1 MNLDSIIELNND
13 AYFKIYAK
21 PLRRYVLSQST
32 NDKQKYKN
40 VIEYFLLHKNEDLNI
55 TPHTKSYISEIDIVD
70 KFMFVN
76 NISPRENH
84 FSLIN
89 DTINE
94 LSIKN
99 MDEVKKRIKY
109 IQIIIER
116 IYKLILNDNKSIE
129 KILKDKQSLISS
141 IQIITI
147 VKLKKDPSQLSQLF
161 NLSKSINIDEHIKN
175 LLNIYDQID
184 ELLKYPQNILEY
196 IEELISEYENLFE
209 MLDDFFYN
217 NLPEIIHQYV
227 EEINLILNED
237 RLDDLS
243 DIYDT
248 IVDEIK
254 SNNNIVLLT
263 GRLNELENNNI
274 DTLSSL
280 DSINHL
286 ISKKTI
292 PSYGELN
299 ILINKKI
306 KLLEVFKNTNNEIYT
321 IKSTLQYISFDYTI
335 DTFNIEEINFNLS
348 IIQNYFKSEHK
359 IDLTFD
365 DLIMLCSNSSNSPN
379 SSIKTDMDI
388 LEILENKESFI
399 RFVKNLKIIK
409 KEITKKN
416 QTIFLALFNIIPSE
430 TYNEWFTR
438 IKKNGLLIINKIL
451 LNEKEIDYII
461 DDIAFFLKDL
471 KYNI

>member
-21 PLRRYVLSQST
+21 PLRKYVLSQST
-32 NDKQKYKN
+32 NDTQKYKN
-40 VIEYFLLHKNEDLNI
+40 IIEYFILHKNENLSI
-55 TPHTKSYISEIDIVD
+55 TPHTKPFISEIDIVD

-109 IQIIIER
+109 IQIVIER

-141 IQIITI
+141 LQIITI
-147 VKLKKDPSQLSQLF
+147 VKLKKNPLQLSQLF
-161 NLSKSINIDEHIKN
+161 NLSKSINIDDHIKN

-184 ELLKYPQNILEY
+184 ELLKYPHNILEY
-196 IEELISEYENLFE
+196 IEELISEYKNLFE

-217 NLPEIIHQYV
+217 NVPEIIHQYV

-243 DIYDT
+243 DIYDS
-248 IVDEIK
+248 ILDEIK

-274 DTLSSL
+274 DILSSL

-286 ISKKTI
+286 ISKKP

-299 ILINKKI
+299 ILITKKI
-306 KLLEVFKNTNNEIYT
+306 KLLEIFKNTNNEIYT
-321 IKSTLQYISFDYTI
+321 IKSSLQYISFDYPI

-348 IIQNYFKSEHK
+348 IIQNYFKIEHK
-359 IDLTFD
+359 IDVTFD
-365 DLIMLCSNSSNSPN
+365 DLIMLFSNCN
-379 SSIKTDMDI
+379 IKTDMDI

-399 RFVKNLKIIK
+399 KFIKNLKIIQK
-409 KEITKKN
+409 DITKKN
-416 QTIFLALFNIIPSE
+416 KMILLALFNIKQLE
-430 TYNEWFTR
+430 TYNEWFSR

-461 DDIAFFLKDL
+461 DDISFFLKD
-471 KYNI
+471 IIIS

>member
-21 PLRRYVLSQST
+21 PLKKYVLSQS
-32 NDKQKYKN
+32 NNNQQKYKN

-55 TPHTKSYISEIDIVD
+55 SLRTKPYISEIDIVD

-109 IQIIIER
+109 IQIVIER
-116 IYKLILNDNKSIE
+116 IYKLILNDNKNIE

-141 IQIITI
+141 LQIITI

-161 NLSKSINIDEHIKN
+161 NLSKSINIDDHIKN

-184 ELLKYPQNILEY
+184 ELLKYPHNILEY

-217 NLPEIIHQYV
+217 NLPEIIHEYV

-243 DIYDT
+243 DIYDS

-274 DTLSSL
+274 DILSSL

-299 ILINKKI
+299 ILITKKI
-306 KLLEVFKNTNNEIYT
+306 KLLEIFKNTNNEIYT

-348 IIQNYFKSEHK
+348 IIQNYFKIEHK
-359 IDLTFD
+359 IDVTFD
-365 DLIMLCSNSSNSPN
+365 DLIMLLSNCN
-379 SSIKTDMDI
+379 IKTDMDI

-399 RFVKNLKIIK
+399 RFVKNLKIIQ

-416 QTIFLALFNIIPSE
+416 QIIFLALFNIIPSE
-430 TYNEWFTR
+430 TYNEWFSR

-471 KYNI
+471 KI

>member
-21 PLRRYVLSQST
+21 PLKKYVLSQS
-32 NDKQKYKN
+32 NNNQQKYKN

-55 TPHTKSYISEIDIVD
+55 SLRTKPYISEIDIVD

-109 IQIIIER
+109 IKIIIER
-116 IYKLILNDNKSIE
+116 IYKLILNDNKNIE

-141 IQIITI
+141 LQIITI

-161 NLSKSINIDEHIKN
+161 NLSKSINIDDHIKN

-217 NLPEIIHQYV
+217 NLPEIIHEYV

-274 DTLSSL
+274 DILSSL

-299 ILINKKI
+299 ILITKKI
-306 KLLEVFKNTNNEIYT
+306 KLLEIFKNTNNEIYT

-348 IIQNYFKSEHK
+348 IIQNYFKIEHK
-359 IDLTFD
+359 IDVTFD
-365 DLIMLCSNSSNSPN
+365 DLIMLLSNCN
-379 SSIKTDMDI
+379 IKTDMDI

-399 RFVKNLKIIK
+399 RFVKNLKIIQ

-416 QTIFLALFNIIPSE
+416 QIIFLALFNIIPSE
-430 TYNEWFTR
+430 TYNEWFSR

-471 KYNI
+471 KI

>member
-1 MNLDSIIELNND
+1 MNLDSIIELNNE
-13 AYFKIYAK
+13 AYFKIYEK
-21 PLRRYVLSQST
+21 PLKKYVLSQSK
-32 NDKQKYKN
+32 NDQQKYKN

-55 TPHTKSYISEIDIVD
+55 SPITKHNISEIDIVD

-109 IQIIIER
+109 IKIIIER
-116 IYKLILNDNKSIE
+116 IYKLILNDNKNIE

-141 IQIITI
+141 LQIITI

-161 NLSKSINIDEHIKN
+161 NLSKSINIDDHIKN

-184 ELLKYPQNILEY
+184 ELLKYPHNILEY

-217 NLPEIIHQYV
+217 NLPEIIHEYV

-274 DTLSSL
+274 DILSSL

-299 ILINKKI
+299 ILITKKI
-306 KLLEVFKNTNNEIYT
+306 KLLEIFKNTNNEIYT

-348 IIQNYFKSEHK
+348 IIQNYFKIEHK
-359 IDLTFD
+359 IDVTFD
-365 DLIMLCSNSSNSPN
+365 DLIMLLSNCN
-379 SSIKTDMDI
+379 IKTDMDI

-399 RFVKNLKIIK
+399 KFVKNLKIIQ

-416 QTIFLALFNIIPSE
+416 QIIFLALFNIISSE
-430 TYNEWFTR
+430 TYNEWFSR

-471 KYNI
+471 KI

>member
-21 PLRRYVLSQST
+21 PLRRYVLSQSK

-109 IQIIIER
+109 IQIVIER

-147 VKLKKDPSQLSQLF
+147 VKLKKDPLQLSQLF
-161 NLSKSINIDEHIKN
+161 NLSKSINIDDHIKN

-184 ELLKYPQNILEY
+184 ELLKYPHNILEY
-196 IEELISEYENLFE
+196 IEELISEYKNLFE

-217 NLPEIIHQYV
+217 NVPEIIHQYV

-243 DIYDT
+243 DIYDS
-248 IVDEIK
+248 ILDEIK
-254 SNNNIVLLT
+254 SNNNVIILT
-263 GRLNELENNNI
+263 
-274 DTLSSL
+274 
-280 DSINHL
+280 
-286 ISKKTI
+286 
-292 PSYGELN
+292 
-299 ILINKKI
+299 
-306 KLLEVFKNTNNEIYT
+306 
-321 IKSTLQYISFDYTI
+321 
-335 DTFNIEEINFNLS
+335 
-348 IIQNYFKSEHK
+348 
-359 IDLTFD
+359 
-365 DLIMLCSNSSNSPN
+365 
-379 SSIKTDMDI
+379 
-388 LEILENKESFI
+388 
-399 RFVKNLKIIK
+399 
-409 KEITKKN
+409 
-416 QTIFLALFNIIPSE
+416 
-430 TYNEWFTR
+430 
-438 IKKNGLLIINKIL
+438 
-451 LNEKEIDYII
+451 
-461 DDIAFFLKDL
+461 
-471 KYNI
+471 

>member
-99 MDEVKKRIKY
+99 MNEVKKRIKY

-129 KILKDKQSLISS
+129 KILKDKQSLVSS
-141 IQIITI
+141 LQIITI
-147 VKLKKDPSQLSQLF
+147 VKLKKDPSELSQLF
-161 NLSKSINIDEHIKN
+161 NLSKSINIDDHIKN

-217 NLPEIIHQYV
+217 NLPEIIHEYV

-274 DTLSSL
+274 DILSSL

-286 ISKKTI
+286 ISKKK
-292 PSYGELN
+292 PSSYGELN

-306 KLLEVFKNTNNEIYT
+306 KLLEIFKNTNNEIYT

-348 IIQNYFKSEHK
+348 IIQNYFKIEHK
-359 IDLTFD
+359 IDVTFD
-365 DLIMLCSNSSNSPN
+365 DLIMLLSNSPN

-399 RFVKNLKIIK
+399 RFVKNLKIIQ
-409 KEITKKN
+409 KERTKKN
-416 QTIFLALFNIIPSE
+416 QIIFLVLFNIIPSE
-430 TYNEWFTR
+430 TYNEWLLKV
-438 IKKNGLLIINKIL
+438 KKNGLLIINKIL

>member
-1 MNLDSIIELNND
+1 MNLDSIIELNNE

-32 NDKQKYKN
+32 NDTQKYKN
-40 VIEYFLLHKNEDLNI
+40 IIEYFILHKNEDLNI
-55 TPHTKSYISEIDIVD
+55 TPRTKPYISGIDIVD

-89 DTINE
+89 ETIRE

-147 VKLKKDPSQLSQLF
+147 VKLKKNPLQLSQLF
-161 NLSKSINIDEHIKN
+161 NLSKSINIDDHIKN

-184 ELLKYPQNILEY
+184 ELLKYPHNILEY

-217 NLPEIIHQYV
+217 NVPEIIHQYV

-243 DIYDT
+243 DIYDS
-248 IVDEIK
+248 ILDEIK

-274 DTLSSL
+274 DILSSL

-286 ISKKTI
+286 ISKKPTS
-292 PSYGELN
+292 SYGELN
-299 ILINKKI
+299 ILITKKI
-306 KLLEVFKNTNNEIYT
+306 KLLEIFKNTNNEIYT
-321 IKSTLQYISFDYTI
+321 IKSTLQYISFDYPI

-348 IIQNYFKSEHK
+348 IIQNYFKIEHK
-359 IDLTFD
+359 IDVTFD
-365 DLIMLCSNSSNSPN
+365 DLIIIFSNCPN
-379 SSIKTDMDI
+379 CNIKTDMDI

-416 QTIFLALFNIIPSE
+416 QIIFLALFNIIQSE
-430 TYNEWFTR
+430 TYNEWFSR

-461 DDIAFFLKDL
+461 DDISFFLKD
-471 KYNI
+471 IIIS

>member
-1 MNLDSIIELNND
+1 MNLDSIIELNNE
-13 AYFKIYAK
+13 AYFKIYEK
-21 PLRRYVLSQST
+21 PLKKYVLSQSK
-32 NDKQKYKN
+32 NDQQKYKN

-55 TPHTKSYISEIDIVD
+55 SPRTKHYISEIDIVD

-109 IQIIIER
+109 IKIIIER
-116 IYKLILNDNKSIE
+116 IYKLILNDNKNIE

-141 IQIITI
+141 LQIITI

-161 NLSKSINIDEHIKN
+161 NLSKSINIEDHIKN

-184 ELLKYPQNILEY
+184 ELLKYPHNILEY

-217 NLPEIIHQYV
+217 NLPEIIHEYV

-243 DIYDT
+243 DIYYT

-274 DTLSSL
+274 DILSSL

-299 ILINKKI
+299 ILITKKI
-306 KLLEVFKNTNNEIYT
+306 KLLEIFKNTNNEIYT

-348 IIQNYFKSEHK
+348 IIQNYFKIEHK
-359 IDLTFD
+359 IDVTFD
-365 DLIMLCSNSSNSPN
+365 DLIMLVSNCN
-379 SSIKTDMDI
+379 IKTDMDI

-399 RFVKNLKIIK
+399 RFVKNLKIIQ

-416 QTIFLALFNIIPSE
+416 QIIFLALFNIIPSE
-430 TYNEWFTR
+430 TYNEWLLKV
-438 IKKNGLLIINKIL
+438 KKNGLLIINKIL

-471 KYNI
+471 KI

>member
-21 PLRRYVLSQST
+21 PLKKYVLSQS
-32 NDKQKYKN
+32 NNNQQKYKN

-55 TPHTKSYISEIDIVD
+55 SPRTKHYISEIDIVD

-109 IQIIIER
+109 IKIIIER
-116 IYKLILNDNKSIE
+116 IYKLILNDNKNIE

-141 IQIITI
+141 LQIITI

-161 NLSKSINIDEHIKN
+161 NLSKSINIDDHIKN

-217 NLPEIIHQYV
+217 NLPEIIHEYV

-274 DTLSSL
+274 DILSSL

-299 ILINKKI
+299 ILITKKI
-306 KLLEVFKNTNNEIYT
+306 KLLEIFKNTNNEIYT

-348 IIQNYFKSEHK
+348 IIQNYFKIEHK
-359 IDLTFD
+359 IDVTFD
-365 DLIMLCSNSSNSPN
+365 DLIMLLSNCN
-379 SSIKTDMDI
+379 IKTDMDI

-399 RFVKNLKIIK
+399 KFVKNLKIIQ

-416 QTIFLALFNIIPSE
+416 QIIFLALFNIIPSE
-430 TYNEWFTR
+430 TYNEWFSR

-471 KYNI
+471 KI

>member
-21 PLRRYVLSQST
+21 PLKKYVLSQS
-32 NDKQKYKN
+32 NNNQQKYKN

-55 TPHTKSYISEIDIVD
+55 SLRTKPYISEIDIVD

-109 IQIIIER
+109 IKIIIER
-116 IYKLILNDNKSIE
+116 IYKLILNDNKNIE

-141 IQIITI
+141 LQIITI

-161 NLSKSINIDEHIKN
+161 NLSKSINIDDHIKN

-217 NLPEIIHQYV
+217 NLPEIIHEYV

-274 DTLSSL
+274 DILSSL

-299 ILINKKI
+299 ILITKKI
-306 KLLEVFKNTNNEIYT
+306 KLLEIFKNTNNEIYT

-348 IIQNYFKSEHK
+348 IIQNYFKIEHK
-359 IDLTFD
+359 IDVTFD
-365 DLIMLCSNSSNSPN
+365 DLIMLLSNCN
-379 SSIKTDMDI
+379 IKTDMDI

-399 RFVKNLKIIK
+399 RFVKNLKIIQ

-416 QTIFLALFNIIPSE
+416 QIIFLALFNIIPSE
-430 TYNEWFTR
+430 TYNEWFSR

-461 DDIAFFLKDL
+461 DDISFFLKDL
-471 KYNI
+471 KI

>member
-1 MNLDSIIELNND
+1 MNLDSIIELNNE
-13 AYFKIYAK
+13 AYFKIYEK
-21 PLRRYVLSQST
+21 PLKKYVLSQSK
-32 NDKQKYKN
+32 NDQQKYKN

-55 TPHTKSYISEIDIVD
+55 SPSIKHYISEIDIVD

-109 IQIIIER
+109 IKIIIER
-116 IYKLILNDNKSIE
+116 IYKLILNDNKNIE

-141 IQIITI
+141 LQIITI

-161 NLSKSINIDEHIKN
+161 NLSKSINIEDHIKN

-196 IEELISEYENLFE
+196 IEELINEYENLFE

-217 NLPEIIHQYV
+217 NLPEIIHEYV

-274 DTLSSL
+274 DILSSL

-299 ILINKKI
+299 ILITKKI
-306 KLLEVFKNTNNEIYT
+306 KLLEIFKNTNNEIYT

-348 IIQNYFKSEHK
+348 IIQNYFKIEHK
-359 IDLTFD
+359 IDVTFD
-365 DLIMLCSNSSNSPN
+365 DLIMLLSNCN
-379 SSIKTDMDI
+379 IKTDMDI

-399 RFVKNLKIIK
+399 RFVKNLKIIQ

-416 QTIFLALFNIIPSE
+416 QIIFLALFNIIPSE
-430 TYNEWFTR
+430 TYNEWFSR

-471 KYNI
+471 KI

>member
-109 IQIIIER
+109 IQIVIER

-147 VKLKKDPSQLSQLF
+147 VKLKKDPLQLSQLF
-161 NLSKSINIDEHIKN
+161 NLSKSVNIDDHIKN
-175 LLNIYDQID
+175 LLNIYDKID

-196 IEELISEYENLFE
+196 IEELINEYENLFE

-217 NLPEIIHQYV
+217 NLPEIIHKYV

-243 DIYDT
+243 DIYDS

-274 DTLSSL
+274 DILSSL

-286 ISKKTI
+286 ISKKPI

-299 ILINKKI
+299 ILITKKI
-306 KLLEVFKNTNNEIYT
+306 KLLEIFKNTNNEIYT

-348 IIQNYFKSEHK
+348 IIQNYFKNEHK
-359 IDLTFD
+359 IDVTFD
-365 DLIMLCSNSSNSPN
+365 DLIMLFSNCN
-379 SSIKTDMDI
+379 IKTDMDI

-399 RFVKNLKIIK
+399 KFIKNLKIIQK
-409 KEITKKN
+409 DITKKN
-416 QTIFLALFNIIPSE
+416 KMILLALFNIKQLE
-430 TYNEWFTR
+430 TYNEWFSR

-461 DDIAFFLKDL
+461 DDISFFLKDL
-471 KYNI
+471 KI

>member
-21 PLRRYVLSQST
+21 PLKKYVLSQS
-32 NDKQKYKN
+32 NNNQQKYKN

-55 TPHTKSYISEIDIVD
+55 SLRTKPYISEIDIVD

-109 IQIIIER
+109 IKIIIER
-116 IYKLILNDNKSIE
+116 IYKLILNDNKNIE

-141 IQIITI
+141 LQIITI

-161 NLSKSINIDEHIKN
+161 NLSKSINIDDHIKN

-184 ELLKYPQNILEY
+184 ELLKYPHNILEY

-217 NLPEIIHQYV
+217 NLPEIIHEYV

-274 DTLSSL
+274 DILSSL

-299 ILINKKI
+299 ILITKKI
-306 KLLEVFKNTNNEIYT
+306 KLLEIFKNTNNEIYT

-348 IIQNYFKSEHK
+348 IIQNYFKIEHK
-359 IDLTFD
+359 IDVTFD
-365 DLIMLCSNSSNSPN
+365 DLIMLLSNCN
-379 SSIKTDMDI
+379 IKTDMDI

-399 RFVKNLKIIK
+399 RFVKNLKIIQ

-416 QTIFLALFNIIPSE
+416 QIIFLALFNIIPSE
-430 TYNEWFTR
+430 TYNEWFSR

-471 KYNI
+471 KI

>member
-21 PLRRYVLSQST
+21 PLRRYVLSQSK

-109 IQIIIER
+109 IQIVIER

-147 VKLKKDPSQLSQLF
+147 VKLKKDPLQLSQLF
-161 NLSKSINIDEHIKN
+161 NLSKSINIDDHIKN

-184 ELLKYPQNILEY
+184 ELLKYPHNILEY
-196 IEELISEYENLFE
+196 IEELISEYKNLFE

-217 NLPEIIHQYV
+217 NVPEIIHQYV

-243 DIYDT
+243 DIYDS
-248 IVDEIK
+248 ILDEIK
-254 SNNNIVLLT
+254 SNNNVIILT

-274 DTLSSL
+274 DVLSSL

-286 ISKKTI
+286 ISKKPTS
-292 PSYGELN
+292 SYGELN
-299 ILINKKI
+299 ILITKKN
-306 KLLEVFKNTNNEIYT
+306 KLLEIFKNTNNEIYT

-359 IDLTFD
+359 IDVTFD
-365 DLIMLCSNSSNSPN
+365 DLIMLFSNCPN
-379 SSIKTDMDI
+379 CPNCNIKTDMDI

-399 RFVKNLKIIK
+399 RFVKNLKIIQK
-409 KEITKKN
+409 KITNKN
-416 QTIFLALFNIIPSE
+416 KIILLALFNIIPSD
-430 TYNEWFTR
+430 TYNEWFSR

-461 DDIAFFLKDL
+461 DDISFFLKD
-471 KYNI
+471 IIIS

>member
-21 PLRRYVLSQST
+21 PLKKYVLSQS
-32 NDKQKYKN
+32 NNNQQKYKN

-55 TPHTKSYISEIDIVD
+55 SLRTKPYISEIDIVD

-116 IYKLILNDNKSIE
+116 IYKLILNDNKNIE

-141 IQIITI
+141 LQIITI

-161 NLSKSINIDEHIKN
+161 NLSKSINIDDHIKN

-217 NLPEIIHQYV
+217 NLPEIIHEYV

-274 DTLSSL
+274 DILSSL

-299 ILINKKI
+299 ILITKKI
-306 KLLEVFKNTNNEIYT
+306 KLLEIFKNTNNEIYT

-359 IDLTFD
+359 IDVTFD
-365 DLIMLCSNSSNSPN
+365 DLIMLLSNCN
-379 SSIKTDMDI
+379 IKTDMDI

-399 RFVKNLKIIK
+399 RFVKNLKIIQ

-416 QTIFLALFNIIPSE
+416 QIIFLALFNIIPSE
-430 TYNEWFTR
+430 TYNEWFSR

-471 KYNI
+471 KI

>member
-21 PLRRYVLSQST
+21 PLKKYVLSQS
-32 NDKQKYKN
+32 NNNQQKYKN

-55 TPHTKSYISEIDIVD
+55 SPSTKHYISEIDIVD

-109 IQIIIER
+109 IKIIIER
-116 IYKLILNDNKSIE
+116 IYKLILNDNKNIE

-141 IQIITI
+141 LQIITI

-161 NLSKSINIDEHIKN
+161 NLSKSINIDDHIKN

-217 NLPEIIHQYV
+217 NLPEIIHEYV

-274 DTLSSL
+274 DILSSL

-299 ILINKKI
+299 ILITKKI
-306 KLLEVFKNTNNEIYT
+306 KLLEIFKNTNNEIYT

-348 IIQNYFKSEHK
+348 IIQNYFKIEHK
-359 IDLTFD
+359 IDVTFD
-365 DLIMLCSNSSNSPN
+365 DLIMLLSNCN
-379 SSIKTDMDI
+379 IKTDMDI

-399 RFVKNLKIIK
+399 RFVKNLKIIQ

-416 QTIFLALFNIIPSE
+416 QIIFLALFNIIPSE
-430 TYNEWFTR
+430 TYNEWFSR

-471 KYNI
+471 KI

>member
-1 MNLDSIIELNND
+1 MNLDSIIELNNE

-21 PLRRYVLSQST
+21 PLRKYVLSQST
-32 NDKQKYKN
+32 NDTQKYKN
-40 VIEYFLLHKNEDLNI
+40 VIEYFILHKNEDLNI
-55 TPHTKSYISEIDIVD
+55 KSPTNALISEIDIVD

-109 IQIIIER
+109 IQIVIER

-147 VKLKKDPSQLSQLF
+147 VKLKKDPLQLSQLF
-161 NLSKSINIDEHIKN
+161 NLSKSINIDDHIKN
-175 LLNIYDQID
+175 LLNIYDKID

-196 IEELISEYENLFE
+196 IEELINEYENLFE

-217 NLPEIIHQYV
+217 NVPEIIHQYV

-243 DIYDT
+243 DIYYG
-248 IVDEIK
+248 ILDEIK
-254 SNNNIVLLT
+254 SNNNVVILT

-274 DTLSSL
+274 DILSSL
-280 DSINHL
+280 DSINYS
-286 ISKKTI
+286 ISKKPT

-299 ILINKKI
+299 ILITKKI
-306 KLLEVFKNTNNEIYT
+306 KLLEIFKNTNNEIYT
-321 IKSTLQYISFDYTI
+321 IKSSLQYISFDYTI

-348 IIQNYFKSEHK
+348 IIQNYFKNEHK
-359 IDLTFD
+359 IDVTFN
-365 DLIMLCSNSSNSPN
+365 DLIMLFSNCPN

-399 RFVKNLKIIK
+399 KFVKNLKIIQK
-409 KEITKKN
+409 DITKKN
-416 QTIFLALFNIIPSE
+416 QIIFLALFNIIPSD
-430 TYNEWFTR
+430 TYNEWFSR

-461 DDIAFFLKDL
+461 DEISFFLKD
-471 KYNI
+471 IIIS

>member
-21 PLRRYVLSQST
+21 PLKKYVLSQST

-55 TPHTKSYISEIDIVD
+55 SLRTKPYISEIDIVD

-109 IQIIIER
+109 IKIIIER
-116 IYKLILNDNKSIE
+116 IYKLILNDNKNIE

-141 IQIITI
+141 LQIITI

-161 NLSKSINIDEHIKN
+161 NLSKSINIEDHIKN

-217 NLPEIIHQYV
+217 NLPEIIHEYV

-243 DIYDT
+243 DIYDS

-274 DTLSSL
+274 DILSSL

-299 ILINKKI
+299 ILITKKI
-306 KLLEVFKNTNNEIYT
+306 KLLEIFKNTNNEIYT

-348 IIQNYFKSEHK
+348 IIQNYFKIEHK
-359 IDLTFD
+359 IDVTFD
-365 DLIMLCSNSSNSPN
+365 DLIMLLSNCN
-379 SSIKTDMDI
+379 IKTDMDI

-399 RFVKNLKIIK
+399 RFVKNLKIIQ

-416 QTIFLALFNIIPSE
+416 QIIFLALFNIIPSE
-430 TYNEWFTR
+430 TYNEWFSR

-461 DDIAFFLKDL
+461 DDISFFLKDL
-471 KYNI
+471 KI

>member
-32 NDKQKYKN
+32 NDTQKYKN

-55 TPHTKSYISEIDIVD
+55 TSHTKSYISEIDIVD

-147 VKLKKDPSQLSQLF
+147 VKLKKNPLQLSQLF
-161 NLSKSINIDEHIKN
+161 NLSKSINIDDHIKN

-184 ELLKYPQNILEY
+184 ELLKYPHNILEY

-217 NLPEIIHQYV
+217 NVPEIIHQYV

-243 DIYDT
+243 DIYDS
-248 IVDEIK
+248 ILDEIK

-274 DTLSSL
+274 DILSSL

-286 ISKKTI
+286 ISKKPT
-292 PSYGELN
+292 PPYVELN
-299 ILINKKI
+299 ILMTKKI
-306 KLLEVFKNTNNEIYT
+306 KLLEIFKNTNNEIYT
-321 IKSTLQYISFDYTI
+321 IKSTLQYISFDYPI

-348 IIQNYFKSEHK
+348 IIQNYFKIEHK
-359 IDLTFD
+359 IDVTFD
-365 DLIMLCSNSSNSPN
+365 DLIMLLSNCN
-379 SSIKTDMDI
+379 IKTDMDI

-416 QTIFLALFNIIPSE
+416 QIIFLALFNIIPSE
-430 TYNEWFTR
+430 TYNEWFSR

-461 DDIAFFLKDL
+461 DDISFFLKD
-471 KYNI
+471 IIIS

>member
-1 MNLDSIIELNND
+1 MNLDSIIELNNE
-13 AYFKIYAK
+13 AYFKIYEK
-21 PLRRYVLSQST
+21 PLKKYVLSQSK
-32 NDKQKYKN
+32 NDQQKYKN

-55 TPHTKSYISEIDIVD
+55 SPSIKHYISEIDIVD

-109 IQIIIER
+109 IKIIIER
-116 IYKLILNDNKSIE
+116 IYKLILNDNKNIE

-141 IQIITI
+141 LQIITI

-161 NLSKSINIDEHIKN
+161 NLSKSINIEDHIKN

-196 IEELISEYENLFE
+196 IEELINEYENLFE

-217 NLPEIIHQYV
+217 NLPEIIHEYV

-274 DTLSSL
+274 DILSSL

-299 ILINKKI
+299 ILITKKI
-306 KLLEVFKNTNNEIYT
+306 KLLEIFKNTNNEIYT

-348 IIQNYFKSEHK
+348 IIQNYFKIEHK
-359 IDLTFD
+359 IDVTFD
-365 DLIMLCSNSSNSPN
+365 DLIMLLSNCN
-379 SSIKTDMDI
+379 IKTDMDI

-399 RFVKNLKIIK
+399 RFVKNLKIIQ

-416 QTIFLALFNIIPSE
+416 QIIFLALFNIISSE
-430 TYNEWFTR
+430 TYNEWFSR

-471 KYNI
+471 KI